1 MLPWFVFAPMRC
13 PGTRRRRRSWSGGLL
28 RALLGTCLALIAS
41 LASTIAWAAPA
52 PVALPAD
59 YAREPDGAT
68 QWTFPRAARSEVG
81 DLRALTHET
90 WARFGRELG
99 VYLAPELDI
108 RIAVNPEHMRRL
120 APPQH
125 APPPYATG
133 VAYPAEGLILISL
146 TEPQSFLRPAV
157 SRVLVH
163 ELAHVALHRALLGK
177 DIPRWLSE
185 GYAVDRAGERSL
197 DRIRTLWDGTLQGRL
212 LSIRDLSR
220 EFPEGPHEVDL
231 AYAQAADLVAYL
243 RDRDEDGAHFR
254 TLLDRIRQGAGFEPA
269 VRAAYGMDLAT
280 LEQNWRAAIAARFGR
295 WPTLLGGLTVV
306 WAVAAL
312 LLVVAYVRV
321 RRRHQRTLRRWA
333 SEEAELDA
341 PRAPA
346 PALAVPPPPP
356 PQPPF
361 SRTPADDVLDAWGDQ
376 QRREPGVPTV
386 VHDGRSYTLH

>member
-1 MLPWFVFAPMRC
+1 M
-13 PGTRRRRRSWSGGLL
+13 GLRL
-28 RALLGTCLALIAS
+28 WLLS
-41 LASTIAWAAPA
+41 LASLVSLAPAKASAAPA
-52 PVALPAD
+52 PASLPAD
-59 YAREPDGAT
+59 YASERDGAT
-68 QWTFPRAARSEVG
+68 HWIFPRAARSEVG
-81 DLRALTHET
+81 DLRAITHET

-108 RIAVNPEHMRRL
+108 RVAVNPEHMRRL
-120 APPQH
+120 APAQH
-125 APPPYATG
+125 QPPPYATA
-133 VAYPAEGLILISL
+133 VAYPAEGLILVSL

-185 GYAVDRAGERSL
+185 GYAIDRAGERSL
-197 DRIRTLWDGTLQGRL
+197 ERVRTLWDGALQGRL

-220 EFPEGPHEVDL
+220 EFPEGPQEVDL

-243 RDRDEDGAHFR
+243 RDRDADGARFR

-269 VRAAYGMDLAT
+269 VRTAYGMDLDM
-280 LEQNWRAAIAARFGR
+280 LDQQWRAAISARFGR
-295 WPTLLGGLTVV
+295 WPTVLGGLTVI
-306 WAVAAL
+306 WALAAL

-321 RRRHQRTLRRWA
+321 RRRHQRTLQRWA

-346 PALAVPPPPP
+346 QPLAVPPPPP